1 MTALQALATA
11 ATAVPWPT
19 LLASGLVAGLLTGAG
34 LVFRAILTGQLVPR
48 SVLQDEKERADK
60 WEAAW
65 KESEARIDA
74 LDGRLSAIA
83 EGTDLNA
90 QLLQSL
96 VNRARR

>member
-19 LLASGLVAGLLTGAG
+19 LLAGGLVGGLLMGAG

>member
-11 ATAVPWPT
+11 ATSVPWPT
-19 LLASGLVAGLLTGAG
+19 LLAGGLVTGLLAGAG

-48 SVLQDEKERADK
+48 SVLQDEKDRADK